1 VNFFFLDM
9 LRPISP
15 PPRSE
20 PHQPHL
26 LSKLSIQVRHTLPK
40 KLSTFN
46 SEPTTAAASC
56 EIEEETEGRAP
67 DHAADHAAETAAAA
81 SSKVVVVLD
90 AEKKPSI
97 TALDWAM
104 SEVCKEGDEI
114 TVLAYLQH
122 IMSPS
127 A

>member
-1 VNFFFLDM
+1 M
-9 LRPISP
+9 
-15 PPRSE
+15 
-20 PHQPHL
+20 
-26 LSKLSIQVRHTLPK
+26 LPK

-46 SEPTTAAASC
+46 SEPTRAAASC
-56 EIEEETEGRAP
+56 EIEEETEGQAP
-67 DHAADHAAETAAAA
+67 SHAADHAAETAAAA

>member
-1 VNFFFLDM
+1 M

-20 PHQPHL
+20 PHQPQL
-26 LSKLSIQVRHTLPK
+26 LSKLSIQDRHTLPK

-67 DHAADHAAETAAAA
+67 DHAADHAAERAAAA

>member
-1 VNFFFLDM
+1 M
-9 LRPISP
+9 LPPISP

-20 PHQPHL
+20 PHQPQL
-26 LSKLSIQVRHTLPK
+26 LSNLSIQDRHTLPK

-46 SEPTTAAASC
+46 SEPTRAAAASC

-67 DHAADHAAETAAAA
+67 GHAADHAAETAAAAAAA